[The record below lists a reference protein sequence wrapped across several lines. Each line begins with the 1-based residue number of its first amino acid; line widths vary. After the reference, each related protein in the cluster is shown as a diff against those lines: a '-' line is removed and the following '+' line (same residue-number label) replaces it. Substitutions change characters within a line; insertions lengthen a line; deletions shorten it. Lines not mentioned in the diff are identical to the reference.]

1 MDNLSLAL
9 EVLDDYNCTENIICK
24 DLSEP
29 ATYIKD
35 QFENVTIL
43 HYNIRSL
50 KAHFD
55 ELCLNVDTLNE
66 KTVISIIILSETWIL
81 DDISHYT
88 IKGYSSYYNEA
99 SYNKCDGVVV
109 YIKDNFV
116 PKINT
121 ISLTEISMVECC
133 LEINEMKINIIGIY
147 RPNPSNEQ
155 IFIDDLD
162 DYLSRLDKGNVTV
175 IVGDINIDI
184 FDGNTL
190 TVNATAYTNMLA
202 KNAFIPQ
209 VTVPTRVERYSATTI
224 DHISTYKNINASQK
238 SEIQFQTF
246 IIENNLSDHYPLLY
260 NMQFKNKIS
269 SNDTTDKTTHLKLN
283 EEILITNINSSNWDS
298 ICQTNNAQVATDLF
312 YKYFLDAV
320 SLSMTTVEVNNKK
333 TKIKP
338 WMTAGILTSIRK
350 RDLLKK
356 KCIANRNNEIINQEY
371 RTYRNTLTS
380 LIKVTKNNY
389 YINKLNTSQNNY
401 KKTWNIINEIS
412 NGNKAEK
419 KQINQIS
426 LDGTMILNPEEI
438 ASSFN
443 KFFINIADELTSN
456 IPHST
461 DSSIPRQKNI
471 HSFYLQPSDCIEAEN
486 IISDLKE
493 ASSPERDI
501 YEQINK

>member
-1 MDNLSLAL
+1 MIIIVPKISYVKIYLNLLHTS
-9 EVLDDYNCTENIICK
+9 
-24 DLSEP
+24 
-29 ATYIKD
+29 
-35 QFENVTIL
+35 NVTIL

-55 ELCLNVDTLNE
+55 ELALNIDTLNE

-99 SYNKCDGVVV
+99 CYNKC
-109 YIKDNFV
+109 
-116 PKINT
+116 
-121 ISLTEISMVECC
+121 
-133 LEINEMKINIIGIY
+133 
-147 RPNPSNEQ
+147 
-155 IFIDDLD
+155 
-162 DYLSRLDKGNVTV
+162 NVTV

-283 EEILITNINSSNWDS
+283 EEILVTNINSSNWDS
-298 ICQTNNAQVATDLF
+298 ICQTNNAQVTTDLF

-338 WMTAGILTSIRK
+338 WMTAGILTLIRK

-356 KCIANRNNEIINQEY
+356 KCIANRNNELINQEY

-389 YINKLNTSQNNY
+389 YINKLNTSQNI
-401 KKTWNIINEIS
+401 KKH
-412 NGNKAEK
+412 G
-419 KQINQIS
+419 
-426 LDGTMILNPEEI
+426 IL
-438 ASSFN
+438 
-443 KFFINIADELTSN
+443 
-456 IPHST
+456 
-461 DSSIPRQKNI
+461 
-471 HSFYLQPSDCIEAEN
+471 
-486 IISDLKE
+486 
-493 ASSPERDI
+493 
-501 YEQINK
+501 